1 MKISDFDRI
10 SCQNAIALMEAIYDC
25 PESDWAVQACEYRDN
40 HGSYE
45 LRDRI
50 TELGYTIQ
58 RAFERGLERIPPT
71 KDLGDML
78 MHAVGCWDFEV
89 LPILGDVCAE
99 ATFDQDLDVSA
110 VEHEILRLAGFLDE

>member
-1 MKISDFDRI
+1 MKIDDFTRI
-10 SCQNAIALMEAIYDC
+10 SCQNAIALMEAVYDC
-25 PESDWAVQACEYRDN
+25 PESEWAVQACEYRDN

-50 TELGYTIQ
+50 TELGFAAQ
-58 RAFERGLERIPPT
+58 RAFERGHERVPPT

-78 MHAVGCWDFEV
+78 MHATGCWDFEV
-89 LPILGDVCAE
+89 LPILGDRFAE
-99 ATFDQDLDVSA
+99 ETFAKELDVSA

>member
-25 PESDWAVQACEYRDN
+25 PESEWAVQACQYRDDN
-40 HGSYE
+40 GSYE

-50 TELGYTIQ
+50 TELGYTAQ
-58 RAFERGLERIPPT
+58 RAFEQAFERFHP
-71 KDLGDML
+71 KWHLGDEL
-78 MHAVGCWDFEV
+78 MRIVGCWDFEV
-89 LPILGDVCAE
+89 LPVLGDKFAE
-99 ATFDQDLDVSA
+99 ATFAEKLDVSA